1 MTCHRILP
9 LHRQLKRHA
18 VVSKGNIS
26 PLLTRGKRMI
36 STQFIKS
43 KNAML
48 NEDIVTARI
57 VNMQSMEFDDWCE
70 HLADGSTVTAAD
82 VSAVM
87 KQISKRLPT
96 ILGFNTKVVCSA
108 DGLVFRPKVSG
119 SITQSELKKRLEAR
133 KAAEA
138 DPEKAAAIDVNRA
151 LTTSD
156 LTISDCTVSIVVDLP
171 KEWSVSFMQKAKL
184 KRVAKPLSDVTD
196 SASGSTDGTGDD
208 PDTPTGGGS
217 DTTGGGSDTTGG
229 SSTTGGTG
237 TGGNTGTDPVDGDGN

>member
-1 MTCHRILP
+1 
-9 LHRQLKRHA
+9 
-18 VVSKGNIS
+18 
-26 PLLTRGKRMI
+26 MI

-133 KAAEA
+133 KAAET

-208 PDTPTGGGS
+208 PDTPSGGGS